1 LRGEKLQQ
9 EIRETYLVESPD
21 QATALLNPLRAEI
34 LSKMKE
40 PASSAEIAR
49 LIRESSQK
57 VNYHVKALEKVG
69 LVKRVGTRNVRN
81 LVEVLY
87 QSIAKT
93 FVLSE
98 SLGWEP
104 ETIQKIKD
112 QGSLKHL
119 ITTSERIKRD
129 AFYLLER
136 SDKNETIP
144 SATLDMTVQL
154 ENEELR
160 KEFIQEYVSMMKAL
174 VEKYQ
179 SPQASE
185 SDTYNVIMAIY
196 PQTREGEDQSE

>member
-1 LRGEKLQQ
+1 LKQK
-9 EIRETYLVESPD
+9 IRETYLVESPD

-40 PASSAEIAR
+40 PTSSAEVAR
-49 LIRESSQK
+49 MIKETPQK

-98 SLGWEP
+98 SLGWKP
-104 ETIQKIKD
+104 DTIQRMKD
-112 QGSLKHL
+112 QGSLRHL

-129 AFYLLER
+129 AFYLMEQ
-136 SDKNETIP
+136 SDQDEVIP
-144 SATLDMTVQL
+144 SATLDMGVHL
-154 ENEELR
+154 ENEEKR
-160 KEFIQEYVSMMKAL
+160 NAFVQEYVSMVKNL

-179 SPQASE
+179 APHVSKY
-185 SDTYNVIMAIY
+185 DTYNVVLAVY
-196 PQTREGEDQSE
+196 PQTNEGED